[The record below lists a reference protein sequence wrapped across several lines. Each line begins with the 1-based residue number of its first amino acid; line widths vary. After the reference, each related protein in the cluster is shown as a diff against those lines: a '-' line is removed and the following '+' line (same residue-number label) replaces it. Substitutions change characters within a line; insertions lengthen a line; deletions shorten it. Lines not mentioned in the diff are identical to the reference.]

1 VGGGPAVTS
10 AATSA
15 EVWLSPWR
23 WASMGQAANGE
34 GPVGRVVVPLHLG
47 GLVPVRHVT
56 SLSVRERASR
66 CLDRVGSATGP
77 DLVGRCGGGS
87 PPGDGGPP
95 REWKRGAGAGGGMDA
110 GCLDERGDR

>member
-34 GPVGRVVVPLHLG
+34 GPVGRVVYRSTSG
-47 GLVPVRHVT
+47 G
-56 SLSVRERASR
+56 
-66 CLDRVGSATGP
+66 
-77 DLVGRCGGGS
+77 
-87 PPGDGGPP
+87 
-95 REWKRGAGAGGGMDA
+95 
-110 GCLDERGDR
+110 